1 MSELNPRQ
9 KEAVCYTTGP
19 LLVLAGAGS
28 GKTSVITRKIALLV
42 RERGIAPSNIAA
54 VTFTNKAARE
64 MKTRVAALLTGGD
77 AKGLTISTF
86 HTLGLR
92 ILRAE
97 NSRAGY
103 RPGFSIYDSTDSLGL
118 VRDLAHNSMAEEVQ
132 RQISRWKN
140 AMIEPDQA
148 LVAAGADPLAV
159 QAAKLYPAYQRHL
172 KACNAVDFD
181 DLILQPALIFAKHPD
196 VLSAW
201 QQRISYL
208 LVDEYQD
215 TNACQYH
222 LVRQLVGT
230 RGALTVV
237 GDDDQSV
244 YAWRGARPENL
255 FQLESDFPDLRVI
268 KLEQNYRSAGR
279 ILKAAN
285 CLIKNNPHV
294 HEKRLW
300 SDLGYGDPIRVI
312 VARDEEH
319 EADRVIAQL
328 LHHKF
333 THRTAF
339 RDYALLYRGN
349 HQARVFERA
358 LREQRIPYYLS
369 GSTSFFDRSEIRDI
383 MAYFRLV
390 ANPADNNAF
399 LRIANTPRREI
410 GAATLEGLSQHAAR
424 QGLGLT
430 DAALDDG
437 LAGQLNAR
445 QLAALRRFATWI
457 ADLSARSPE
466 ADPAA
471 LAKEVIDEVQ
481 YAAWL
486 EETSDSPAAAQKRM
500 ENVTDLLDWLR
511 RLAARDGE
519 LSFAEAVARICL
531 IGMLDNDEPDASADQ
546 VSLMTLHAA
555 KGLEFPHVY
564 LVGME
569 EGLLPH
575 RTSVEQ
581 DTIEEERRLAY
592 VGITRAR
599 RTLSFSFARRR
610 KRYGEICDCEPSRF
624 LSELPA
630 DDLEWQDETAS
641 ADPQE
646 RQERADAHLASLRGM
661 LGSS

>member
-1 MSELNPRQ
+1 MPDLNPRQ
-9 KEAVCYTTGP
+9 KEAVRYTEGP

-42 RERGIAPSNIAA
+42 RERKIAPSNIAA

-64 MKTRVAALLTGGD
+64 MKTRVAALLSGGE
-77 AKGLTISTF
+77 AKNLAISTF

-97 NSRAGY
+97 GARAGY
-103 RPGFSIYDSTDSLGL
+103 LPGFSIYDSTDSLAL
-118 VRDLAHNSMAEEVQ
+118 IRDLSHNSMAEEMQ
-132 RQISRWKN
+132 RRISIWKN

-148 LVAAGADPLAV
+148 LLTAGADPLEV
-159 QAAKLYPAYQRHL
+159 QAAKLYPTYQRHL

-181 DLILQPALIFAKHPD
+181 DLILQPALIFAQHPE

-201 QQRISYL
+201 QDRISYL

-255 FQLESDFPDLRVI
+255 FQLESDFPGLRVI

-285 CLIKNNPHV
+285 SLIRNNPHV
-294 HEKRLW
+294 YEKRLW

-319 EADRVIAQL
+319 EADRVVAQL

-333 THRTAF
+333 TNRTAF

-369 GSTSFFDRSEIRDI
+369 GGTSFFDRSEVRDV

-399 LRIANTPRREI
+399 LRIVNTPRREI
-410 GAATLEGLSQHAAR
+410 GAATLEGLGRYAACS
-424 QGLGLT
+424 GLT
-430 DAALDDG
+430 LADAALQDG
-437 LAGQLNAR
+437 LAEQLSTR
-445 QLAALRRFATWI
+445 QITALRRFATWI
-457 ADLSARSPE
+457 FDLSGRAPE
-466 ADPAA
+466 TDPAT
-471 LAKEVIDEVQ
+471 LAKEIIGEVH
-481 YAAWL
+481 YDSWL
-486 EETSDSPAAAQKRM
+486 EETSDSPAAAGKRA
-500 ENVTDLLDWLR
+500 ENVADLLDWLR
-511 RLAARDGE
+511 RLAAQDSE
-519 LSFAEAVARICL
+519 LSFAEAIARISL
-531 IGMLDNDEPDASADQ
+531 IGMLDKDEPDADADQ

-564 LVGME
+564 MVGME

-599 RTLSFSFARRR
+599 RTLGFSLVRRR
-610 KRYGEICDCEPSRF
+610 KRYGEIVDCEPSRF
-624 LSELPA
+624 LSELPK
-630 DDLEWQDETAS
+630 DDLEWQDEGS
-641 ADPQE
+641 CADPQE
-646 RQERADAHLASLRGM
+646 RQEFADAHLASLRGI

>member
-1 MSELNPRQ
+1 MSDLNPRQ
-9 KEAVCYTTGP
+9 KEAVRYTAGP

-28 GKTSVITRKIALLV
+28 GKTSVITRKIAVLIH
-42 RERGIAPSNIAA
+42 ERGIAPSHIAA

-64 MKTRVAALLTGGD
+64 MKTRVAALLTGSD
-77 AKGLTISTF
+77 AKGLAISTF

-92 ILRAE
+92 ILRTE
-97 NSRAGY
+97 GVRAGY
-103 RPGFSIYDSTDSLGL
+103 QPGFSIYDSTDSLDFI
-118 VRDLAHNSMAEEVQ
+118 RDLLRNSMAEEVQ
-132 RQISRWKN
+132 RQISHWKN

-148 LVAAGADPLAV
+148 LVTADADPVAA
-159 QAAKLYPAYQRHL
+159 QAAKLYPEYQCHL
-172 KACNAVDFD
+172 KACNAVDLD
-181 DLILQPALIFAKHPD
+181 DLILQPVLIFEKHPD

-201 QQRISYL
+201 QERIRYL

-215 TNACQYH
+215 TNACQYR

-255 FQLESDFPDLRVI
+255 YQLETDFPDLKVI

-285 CLIKNNPHV
+285 SLIKNNPHV

-319 EADRVIAQL
+319 EADRVVAQL

-333 THRTAF
+333 THRTTF
-339 RDYALLYRGN
+339 HEYALLYRGN
-349 HQARVFERA
+349 HQARAFERA

-369 GSTSFFDRSEIRDI
+369 GGTSFFDRTEIRDA

-390 ANPADNNAF
+390 ANLSDNNAF

-410 GAATLEGLSQHAAR
+410 GAATLERLSQFAAANGLSLIDASFDT
-424 QGLGLT
+424 GL
-430 DAALDDG
+430 DQ
-437 LAGQLNAR
+437 QLNTR
-445 QLAALRRFATWI
+445 QLAVLRRFTTWI
-457 ADLSARSPE
+457 TDLADRAQETAP
-466 ADPAA
+466 PV
-471 LAKEVIDEVQ
+471 LATEIISEVHYDT
-481 YAAWL
+481 WL
-486 EETSDSPAAAQKRM
+486 EETSDNPAATEKRRQ
-500 ENVTDLLDWLR
+500 NIADLLDWLR
-511 RLAARDGE
+511 RLSANDGE

-531 IGMLDNDEPDASADQ
+531 IGMLDNDEPDTDTDQ

-564 LVGME
+564 MVGME

-575 RTSVEQ
+575 RTSVDQ
-581 DTIEEERRLAY
+581 DTVEEERRLAY

-599 RTLSFSFARRR
+599 KTLSFSLVRRR
-610 KRYGEICDCEPSRF
+610 KRYGEIVDCEPSRF
-624 LSELPA
+624 LAELPA
-630 DDLEWQDETAS
+630 EDLEWQEDATS
-641 ADPQE
+641 ADPLE
-646 RQERADAHLASLRGM
+646 RQEHADAHLANLRGM